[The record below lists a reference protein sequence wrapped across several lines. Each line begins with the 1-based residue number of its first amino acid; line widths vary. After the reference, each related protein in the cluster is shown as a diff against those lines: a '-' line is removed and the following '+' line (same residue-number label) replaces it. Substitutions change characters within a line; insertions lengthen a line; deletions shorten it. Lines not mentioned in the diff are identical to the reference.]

1 MVTCHMFMFDL
12 GFSTSPQQL
21 LSLKVKI
28 GSLGLTHE
36 NIRKTHSKDKDQCIY
51 ISESSI
57 SQDTKYSSALVTM

>member
-51 ISESSI
+51 ISLNLPFPKTQNI
-57 SQDTKYSSALVTM
+57 VALW